1 MQGRCGAWDHVTRQG
16 RDEAERPNHQDVR
29 AALGRV
35 IANPV
40 LAKSP
45 QLAHFLSFI
54 VEETLAGRGDRLKA
68 YTIATDGLGRD
79 AKFDPQTDPI
89 VRVEAGRL
97 RRALEQYYATDGR
110 NDPVVIEMPL
120 GHYAPSFRAN
130 TALRRAASRAEDWP
144 SWSAGKLRDNFRLVL
159 FVAAIAALVSLSFD
173 LLWMVLG
180 KEGYITTETRQ
191 QIPSATPKND

>member
-1 MQGRCGAWDHVTRQG
+1 MTRQG
-16 RDEAERPNHQDVR
+16 RDEAEQPSHQDIR

-45 QLAHFLSFI
+45 QLAHFLIFI

-79 AKFDPQTDPI
+79 ANFDPQADPI

-110 NDPVVIEMPL
+110 DDPVVIEMPL
-120 GHYAPSFRAN
+120 GHYGPTFRIN
-130 TALRRAASRAEDWP
+130 TALRRAASRAQGWP
-144 SWSAGKLRDNFRLVL
+144 NWSTDKLRDNFRLVL

-173 LLWMVLG
+173 LVWMLLG
-180 KEGYITTETRQ
+180 KEGHIATEIRQ
-191 QIPSATPKND
+191 QIPSTAPKNDQGGVTR